1 MDNCISTLPDEF
13 FNTNFCHYCAPAIS
27 NMKICSTFRLFIV
40 SNCLFM
46 LKEAASSQATTG
58 NLDLVGEDE
67 GYFCLPGH
75 LILLT
80 FSFFETFITV
90 FPEPPLYL

>member
-1 MDNCISTLPDEF
+1 
-13 FNTNFCHYCAPAIS
+13 
-27 NMKICSTFRLFIV
+27 
-40 SNCLFM
+40 M